1 MKKEDRQMLV
11 EFIILMAFFYLIP
24 AFTLWK
30 FDPSM
35 WSMEARL
42 TYALFAPLL
51 SALVISG
58 KRL

>member
-1 MKKEDRQMLV
+1 MKKEDKQILI

-30 FDPSM
+30 FDPST

-42 TYALFAPLL
+42 TYALFAPLI

>member
-30 FDPSM
+30 FNL
-35 WSMEARL
+35 L
-42 TYALFAPLL
+42 TEYKDQDYEMP
-51 SALVISG
+51 IKG
-58 KRL
+58 